1 MPLKVVCRVFLDQE
15 ERVLEDASLIIKII
29 LGFSVI
35 IAAVLALV
43 MLAPA

>member
-1 MPLKVVCRVFLDQE
+1 M
-15 ERVLEDASLIIKII
+15 EDASLIIKII

-35 IAAVLALV
+35 IAAVLVLL